1 MEKFILAGVILVCD
15 ANLPA
20 GCTFYWAGS
29 LKSTNNTI
37 DIIAFR
43 TNKTSDFEPIIKKD
57 LEALRAMKQTD
68 NVKAQISFIL
78 RILHAMSDKLFVHVP
93 DKNLLNTVANGLKL
107 SSLTANDV
115 VYLSGVS
122 QIIK

>member
-37 DIIAFR
+37 DILAFR
-43 TNKTSDFEPIIKKD
+43 TNKTSDFEPILKKD

-68 NVKAQISFIL
+68 NVKAQITFIQNT
-78 RILHAMSDKLFVHVP
+78 LHKMSTPAFVHTP
-93 DKNLLNTVANGLKL
+93 KQILLDTVAKGLKL
-107 SSLTANDV
+107 SSLTADDV

-122 QIIK
+122 SVIK